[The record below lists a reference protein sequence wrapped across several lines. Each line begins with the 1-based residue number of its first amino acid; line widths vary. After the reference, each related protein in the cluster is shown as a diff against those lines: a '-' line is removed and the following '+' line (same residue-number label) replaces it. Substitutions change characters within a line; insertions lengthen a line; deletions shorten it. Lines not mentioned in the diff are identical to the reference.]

1 MLALVVGAAVIGAC
15 THKRTQ
21 STAKSAAPTTT
32 VAPPPA
38 PSAEEN
44 QPREKNPR
52 FGEAVTYVD
61 GKCVGVIRITELPTS
76 LRSHTYD
83 LGDGYK
89 RTKYGFLEY
98 ARALGLDTKRVKAM
112 HLYGGARVVVVD
124 RAELDRIG
132 EKIMFSFTQ
141 GDRGKP
147 RVYWP
152 SVKLNVN
159 TTIEMLSNVIF
170 YIEKAPPVLAADG
183 SLKYPDGD
191 PVEEKVPYADQEQ
204 GNGTRVYVDGSL
216 VGTVK
221 RKKLGSDIASASS
234 PDKFSLLA
242 YATKLNPDVKNA
254 KTIDLVAGDDVVARL
269 DANSDTTKV
278 TTFNVPPKNRGQAV
292 VDVPTNEGVETA
304 RISAVQI
311 FVKSAP
317 PARTLTK
324 ISDAPEARPSAS
336 GKSGSDEEN

>member
-15 THKRTQ
+15 AQKRTQ
-21 STAKSAAPTTT
+21 PTAKSAAPKATA

-38 PSAEEN
+38 ASQEE

-61 GKCVGVIRITELPTS
+61 GKCVGVIRVTELPTS
-76 LRSHTYD
+76 LKAHTYE
-83 LGDGYK
+83 LADGYH

-112 HLYGGARVVVVD
+112 HLYGGSRVVVVD

-170 YIEKAPPVLAADG
+170 YIDKAPPVLKDG
-183 SLKYPDGD
+183 DLFYPDGAA
-191 PVEEKVPYADQEQ
+191 VEEKVPYADQEQ
-204 GNGTRVYVDGSL
+204 GNGTRVYVDGAL

-221 RKKLGSDIASASS
+221 RKKLGSDIASTTS
-234 PDKFSLLA
+234 PDKFSLFA
-242 YATKLNPDVKNA
+242 YATKLNPEVKNA
-254 KTIDLVAGDDVVARL
+254 KTVDLVAGDDVVARL
-269 DANSDTTKV
+269 DPATTKD

-292 VDVPTNEGVETA
+292 VDVPTNDGAQPA

-317 PARTLTK
+317 PTRPLTK

-336 GKSGSDEEN
+336 GKSGSDEEP